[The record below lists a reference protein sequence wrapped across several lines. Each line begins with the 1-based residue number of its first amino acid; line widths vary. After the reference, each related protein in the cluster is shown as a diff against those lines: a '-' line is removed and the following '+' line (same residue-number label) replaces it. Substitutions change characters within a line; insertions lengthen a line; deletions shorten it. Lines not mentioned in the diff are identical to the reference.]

1 MMAAATTAPPAADP
15 IEAAREEVGRLH
27 RAELDLSDQRMALA
41 ASLGSLE
48 AEAGVATL
56 DTFLA
61 GAGTGADTTRRLLAA
76 RAEVDALDAAIAEAR
91 SRRRDAI
98 RAAWLAEAAPL
109 REQAVAHRAEADARE
124 PRTRELLAALLEHE
138 GIEYAPARPGMGS
151 LPLGDQ
157 AGGAPHVVIRRIGRT
172 DSLRLRANDLEAQAA
187 AVEAREVQDRGAIS
201 GNSAEAIIA
210 QIRAWEPMKLALP
223 LPAAAE
229 WATQAEAQQRAR
241 LARLAPHHVGY
252 GGEPLLELVWAGDDV
267 DNARSRAGVPAL
279 DS

>member
-1 MMAAATTAPPAADP
+1 MATAMKQRQAADP
-15 IEAAREEVGRLH
+15 VEAAKAEVERLH
-27 RAELDLSDQRMALA
+27 RAELDLSDKRMALA

-61 GAGTGADTTRRLLAA
+61 GEGTGADTTRRLLAA

-91 SRRRDAI
+91 TRRRGAI
-98 RAAWLAEAAPL
+98 RAVWLAEAAAI
-109 REQAVAHRAEADARE
+109 REQAAPLRAEADARE

-138 GIEYAPARPGMGS
+138 GIDYAPARPGMGS

-157 AGGAPHVVIRRIGRT
+157 VGGAPHVVIRRIGRT
-172 DSLRLRANDLEAQAA
+172 DSLRIRANDLEAQAA
-187 AVEAREVQDRGAIS
+187 AVEAREMQDRGAIS
-201 GNSAEAIIA
+201 GNSAEAIID
-210 QIRAWEPMKLALP
+210 QIRAWDPMKLALP

-229 WATQAEAQQRAR
+229 WATQAEATQRAR
-241 LARLAPHHVGY
+241 LAHLQPHHVGY